1 MNIETKRLT
10 LRRFKEEDAEALFRM
25 LSLPEVVF
33 FEPYGI
39 MTYDEAKEEALRR
52 RNQPAFIAVCLKG
65 DDQLIGNLYFAPEG
79 PSRLKTYT
87 LGYVFHPAYQKKGY
101 ATEACLA
108 ILRHGFLELGVHR
121 IVASC
126 DQDNVR
132 SWQLLE
138 RLNMRREGS
147 MVKNVYFKYDDKGQP
162 RWVNSYHYAILEE
175 EFEAFMT
182 T

>member
-1 MNIETKRLT
+1 MNIETKRSSLETVYRRGRRSSFSYALT
-10 LRRFKEEDAEALFRM
+10 SQGA
-25 LSLPEVVF
+25 
-33 FEPYGI
+33 EPYGT
-39 MTYDEAKEEALRR
+39 MTYDEAVRR
-52 RNQPAFIAVCLKG
+52 SARIWDQPTFFFAVCLKG

-79 PSRLKTYT
+79 PPRLKTYT
-87 LGYVFHPAYQKKGY
+87 LGFVFHPAYQKKGY

-108 ILRHGFLELGVHR
+108 ILSHGFLELGLHR

-147 MVKNVYFKYDDKGQP
+147 MMKNVYFKYDDKGQP

-175 EFEAFMT
+175 SFKGFKIS
-182 T
+182 